1 MDKMDKHEKLDKI
14 RQNWIN
20 GAQKIDFYAYST
32 TDPGCGW
39 QLEYSVQILFL
50 YLNATDDEFF
60 SGINR
65 HVRQI

>member
-1 MDKMDKHEKLDKI
+1 MDKHEKLETIGQMALKN
-14 RQNWIN
+14 R
-20 GAQKIDFYAYST
+20 FYAYST

>member
-1 MDKMDKHEKLDKI
+1 MQKQEKLDKI
-14 RQNWIN
+14 
-20 GAQKIDFYAYST
+20 GQKIFYAYST